1 MKHINNEVREVTKQV
16 EDDST
21 KCQSEKVEI
30 KPLLDMLKDF
40 LFQDNKGEFYWSI
53 DAF

>member
-21 KCQSEKVEI
+21 KCQSEKVEMKSQI
-30 KPLLDMLKDF
+30 ELLEDTRDF
-40 LFQDNKGEFYWSI
+40 LIEVKDDDGS
-53 DAF
+53 